1 MQSPLY
7 HGAGTAIAPGTR
19 LRPRIDAFNY
29 LSTTE
34 RFADAFA
41 YRAAASTAV
50 HRALE
55 RAQQAG
61 MLGNPLVLNSGV
73 SRVTGFVHTVETSG
87 ALRIDPDFHLN
98 CDQAYR
104 TGAAVTVVSSKP
116 GSVNGWREFTSI
128 VGPYQYWIEKTPAF
142 DEDGYLLPPPLW
154 KSWGYN
160 KDAFRALGPWFPFG
174 SVWEDRDAR
183 TLWILSEVALPFL
196 DLPQGQRRAILNHIG
211 ARADFTPENA
221 ERARESWWQ

>member
-104 TGAAVTVVSSKP
+104 TGA
-116 GSVNGWREFTSI
+116 
-128 VGPYQYWIEKTPAF
+128 
-142 DEDGYLLPPPLW
+142 
-154 KSWGYN
+154 
-160 KDAFRALGPWFPFG
+160 
-174 SVWEDRDAR
+174 
-183 TLWILSEVALPFL
+183 
-196 DLPQGQRRAILNHIG
+196 
-211 ARADFTPENA
+211 
-221 ERARESWWQ
+221 